1 MPAIK
6 KSKTKVYITD
16 DHLIFRQGLRLL
28 LESIDW
34 VECAGEAENG
44 EKLMEVFRKNTADVV
59 LMDIKMPKLDGIQ
72 TTKQLLEKYPD
83 VKIIALSMFDEGE
96 FLEEMLQ
103 AGAMGYLL
111 KNVDKSELEKALQA
125 VCEGRNYFCQEMISV
140 VTNSLLHKKTEDK
153 TKDAFSSFTEREL
166 EILQLVCQGL
176 NNIEIGKKL
185 GLSPRTVGG
194 HRNNMLAKS
203 GLKNTAALVSSA
215 ISTKLF
221 SK

>member
-1 MPAIK
+1 
-6 KSKTKVYITD
+6 
-16 DHLIFRQGLRLL
+16 
-28 LESIDW
+28 
-34 VECAGEAENG
+34 
-44 EKLMEVFRKNTADVV
+44 MEVLSKNSSYVL
-59 LMDIKMPKLDGIQ
+59 LMDIKMNKLVGIQ